1 MFGHKEKSETESI
14 IGKGTEFKGTLKDKD
29 SIRIDGKIK
38 GKIQVEG
45 DVIVGEGATVKADIQ
60 AKSITIGGKVIG
72 NINCQGKVELF
83 PSGVL
88 EGDVKAHGLIIPEG
102 ALFNGKYR
110 MTPFEEKKE
119 QEPVEKGEETEGKI
133 AIEPT
138 EKKIQEPGRKR
149 RKGKK
154 RRKSSKKGSYSDSG

>member
-1 MFGHKEKSETESI
+1 
-14 IGKGTEFKGTLKDKD
+14 
-29 SIRIDGKIK
+29 
-38 GKIQVEG
+38 VVG
-45 DVIVGEGATVKADIQ
+45 DV
-60 AKSITIGGKVIG
+60 
-72 NINCQGKVELF
+72 NCEGKVELF

-110 MTPFEEKKE
+110 MIPFEEKKE

-149 RKGKK
+149 RKNTG
-154 RRKSSKKGSYSDSG
+154 